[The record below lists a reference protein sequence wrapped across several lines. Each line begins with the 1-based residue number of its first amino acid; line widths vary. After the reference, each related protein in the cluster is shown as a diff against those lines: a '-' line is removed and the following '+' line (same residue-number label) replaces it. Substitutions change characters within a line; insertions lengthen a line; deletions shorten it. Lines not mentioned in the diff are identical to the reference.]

1 MSLIVQFP
9 DLTEWSGL
17 GENHDPVH
25 IRTEFAFGVAAPG
38 SSTDKLTAAGF
49 QHVSSMN
56 NWWPTHKGQDRELKL
71 YWKKFDDKGIVPE
84 LEFTLKK
91 WCIWKAVEDAE
102 VKADSTYCVKKD
114 LAASGCGFKI
124 AQPPLKRIS
133 FYRFFSLLRM
143 PLQPMK
149 VQVKWLG
156 ANHFRLLD
164 TGTQASFWCNGWKPK
179 EWDIKMEREFFK
191 DFKDPMYDKL
201 AGVYGN

>member
-17 GENHDPVH
+17 GDDYDPKYV
-25 IRTEFAFGVAAPG
+25 RTEFAFGVAAPG
-38 SSTDKLTAAGF
+38 SLTGNITAAGF

-71 YWKKFDDKGIVPE
+71 YWKKFDGKGILPE
-84 LEFTLKK
+84 LEVTRKK
-91 WCIWKAVEDAE
+91 WCVWKEEDAA
-102 VKADSTYCVKKD
+102 KGDKTYYVKKD

-149 VQVKWLG
+149 VQLKWLTT
-156 ANHFRLLD
+156 NHFRLLD
-164 TGTQASFWCNGWKPK
+164 TGTQASFWCNGWEPK
-179 EWDIKMEREFFK
+179 EWDIKMERKFFK
-191 DFKDPMYDKL
+191 DFKDPEYDKN
-201 AGVYGN
+201 AGAYG